1 MNITYTPADKR
12 ISKKS
17 RMSNYD
23 AAVSRDMLQDSNI
36 LHNRKNDYKNSRMFN
51 DNEVEKL
58 SVIRFWSTFLTLFV
72 ISVITA
78 WIYVTIEG
86 GLLDFSSI
94 FVGTILL
101 TFPASLLHTGYFKNK
116 ISH

>member
-1 MNITYTPADKR
+1 MNITYTPSDER

-23 AAVSRDMLQDSNI
+23 SAVSRDILQDSAI
-36 LHNRKNDYKNSRMFN
+36 LHNRKNDYKNSKSFN
-51 DNEVEKL
+51 ENEIRKL
-58 SVIRFWSTFLTLFV
+58 SVSRFWSTFFTLFV

-78 WIYVTIEG
+78 WMYVTIEG
-86 GLLDFSSI
+86 GSLDFSSI
-94 FVGTILL
+94 FVGTIFL

-116 ISH
+116 ISN